1 MLTTSDDATFTAPV
15 DRSRV
20 RIMSESS
27 PLLERRADR
36 RLAGIGSGREGLDK
50 TGRRPRGPIGGLMS
64 ETPDQFDSRPLLDE
78 GFPYESSRSYRTH
91 LVLAGP
97 GDVGGNEEWGPP
109 LEAMEQA
116 GGSEDVIGPAPV
128 DAGISVPD
136 GVDSLSDICEKA
148 RGVKLE
154 ARVGPSTSVRPS
166 PRRHTDK
173 HRSERTIFSQSIRSS
188 AKARLS
194 G

>member
-1 MLTTSDDATFTAPV
+1 
-15 DRSRV
+15 
-20 RIMSESS
+20 
-27 PLLERRADR
+27 
-36 RLAGIGSGREGLDK
+36 
-50 TGRRPRGPIGGLMS
+50 MS

-166 PRRHTDK
+166 PRRHADK
-173 HRSERTIFSQSIRSS
+173 HRSERTILLAVDQELGEGAALRV
-188 AKARLS
+188 APELADPGPAHRLRAR
-194 G
+194 